1 MGKTINDF
9 NNGYYWLRSPV
20 GNYTDSSGSISYYV
34 HSIYPSGS
42 ITSYYS
48 VDARAC
54 GVSATITITL

>member
-48 VDARAC
+48 VDARVC